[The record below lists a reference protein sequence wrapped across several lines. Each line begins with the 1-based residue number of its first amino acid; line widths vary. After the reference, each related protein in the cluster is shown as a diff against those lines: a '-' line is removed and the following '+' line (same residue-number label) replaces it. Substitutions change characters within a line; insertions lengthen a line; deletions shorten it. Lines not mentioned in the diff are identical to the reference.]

1 MNTDIFNFKRFGNYL
16 GTEIRN
22 AVSQFG
28 YSGLVCALGSL
39 VVYIFVGFGSLA
51 SLHGWSSAGLA
62 PRFASFILIMVS
74 VLILAPKKIYGGIT
88 DKKAGSVFLS
98 IPVSTLEKV
107 LAMVIVSCII
117 VPLAV
122 LIAYLSI
129 DGILC
134 LIDRNC
140 GSSLIVASFSGL
152 ENMLAKIGELPEELA
167 GIQSLMN
174 PLIYIDDIIQIG
186 LVFLLGSIFFKSSK
200 VAKTILSLMVFGF
213 ACSMIM
219 TPIFFHGTIF
229 NVNIQNDAEAIE
241 FINNVFGGFFNHAG
255 LIDTISDTLTNLLLL
270 TGIYFRVRTLK
281 F

>member
-1 MNTDIFNFKRFGNYL
+1 MNSDIFNIKRFGSYL
-16 GTEIRN
+16 GSETRN
-22 AVSQFG
+22 ALSQFG

-39 VVYIFVGFGSLA
+39 IVYLFVGLGSLA

-62 PRFASFILIMVS
+62 PRTASFVLIMVA
-74 VLILAPKKIYGGIT
+74 VLILAPKKIYGSIT

-107 LAMVIVSCII
+107 LSMIVVSCIF

-122 LIAYLSI
+122 LIAYLSV

-134 LIDRNC
+134 LIDSNC
-140 GSSLIVASFSGL
+140 GASLVGAMLSGF
-152 ENMLAKIGELPEELA
+152 EGMLAKIGELPEELA
-167 GIQSLMN
+167 GLQSLMN
-174 PLIYIDDIIQIG
+174 PLLYVDDIIQVG
-186 LVFLLGSIFFKSSK
+186 LTFLLGSIVFKNSK

-229 NVNIQNDAEAIE
+229 NVNIQSDAEAID
-241 FINNVFGGFFNHAG
+241 FINNTFGGFFNHAG
-255 LIDTISDTLTNLLLL
+255 LIDTISDTLTNLILI
-270 TGIYFRVRTLK
+270 TGIYFRVKTLK